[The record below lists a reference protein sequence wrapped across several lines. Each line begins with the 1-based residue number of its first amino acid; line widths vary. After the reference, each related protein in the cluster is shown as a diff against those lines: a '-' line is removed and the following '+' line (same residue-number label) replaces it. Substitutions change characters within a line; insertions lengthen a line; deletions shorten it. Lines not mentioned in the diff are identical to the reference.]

1 MRPQPRKVKALV
13 VDDHPSFRATARE
26 VVDSTPGFVF
36 AGEAASGEQALEMIA
51 ASPQPDLVLMDVR
64 MPGMGGIEAGR
75 KIRRD
80 FPHVEVVV
88 LSQLRDSDRRE
99 VAAALQCVVVGKEN
113 LSSEFLRALWQKR
126 AEIRIGDRLAFIWT
140 HQSA

>member
-1 MRPQPRKVKALV
+1 MQPRPRKVNVLV
-13 VDDHPSFRATARE
+13 VDDNSSFRATARE

-36 AGEAASGEQALEMIA
+36 AGEAASGEQALEMIT
-51 ASPQPDLVLMDVR
+51 ASPQPDLVLLDVR

-80 FPHVEVVV
+80 FPHVELVI
-88 LSQLRDSDRRE
+88 LSQLRDSDRRQ
-99 VAAALQCVVVGKEN
+99 VAAALQCVVVGKEK

-126 AEIRIGDRLAFIWT
+126 TAID
-140 HQSA
+140 